1 MNFNKFGKFIFPTV
15 ATLCTLDVLSSVYDD
30 MSYYDLSYRES
41 GNLDE
46 AEFPHTVK
54 NMCRSDVKMIS
65 AKGMLYRHEY
75 MDYFVENKIDLR
87 NSEYFPRYDCNND
100 DSLKRKQ
107 AEATE
112 YLEKNFESLQNDY
125 KDHLDKAKKYLLS
138 ESSYEIKNANGP
150 NIEYEHALYK
160 DKGRVKLDLENLV
173 SSFSIEEASGKP
185 FDQLVF
191 YIEPSQKQIDLI
203 SKLKD
208 WSEQASYRVKMNL
221 KLGSLKDFMRHGCN
235 ADTKTDRGSL
245 GLLNGTV
252 VSSDSACIAT
262 KLVDGEINI
271 IKYDSIKEEYQDEFT
286 NDSTT
291 PYARVSSPDD
301 EKLRW
306 KLVASIPIK
315 WE

>member
-1 MNFNKFGKFIFPTV
+1 
-15 ATLCTLDVLSSVYDD
+15 
-30 MSYYDLSYRES
+30 
-41 GNLDE
+41 
-46 AEFPHTVK
+46 
-54 NMCRSDVKMIS
+54 MI
-65 AKGMLYRHEY
+65 R
-75 MDYFVENKIDLR
+75 
-87 NSEYFPRYDCNND
+87 
-100 DSLKRKQ
+100 LK
-107 AEATE
+107 
-112 YLEKNFESLQNDY
+112 
-125 KDHLDKAKKYLLS
+125 
-138 ESSYEIKNANGP
+138 IKNANGP

-235 ADTKTDRGSL
+235 ADTKTYRGSL